1 MLKSIL
7 AIFPLMILLPS
18 THISAHGAAYGGC
31 AEIER
36 KVVILRPG
44 ASYEERIAYLEQQ
57 FLELVSSPVICEE
70 DTSETSSNSASSSS
84 AGSPSAGD
92 NSGQSSTASV
102 SVQGN
107 IEEPI
112 EEPMDGSSTG
122 SEGVYRDG
130 GGKQHEAL
138 VNIDNTAALK
148 SQLQAAI
155 DAEEDPVV
163 KQSLQNELDA
173 LK

>member
-1 MLKSIL
+1 
-7 AIFPLMILLPS
+7 MILLPS
-18 THISAHGAAYGGC
+18 TSIYAHGAVYGGC

-36 KVVILRPG
+36 KVVTLRPG
-44 ASYEERIAYLEQQ
+44 ASYEERIAHMEQQ

-70 DTSETSSNSASSSS
+70 DTSDTANSSSGGSAS
-84 AGSPSAGD
+84 AGG
-92 NSGQSSTASV
+92 NGGQSSTASV

-112 EEPMDGSSTG
+112 EEPLDDSSIGSQEINRDGS
-122 SEGVYRDG
+122 
-130 GGKQHEAL
+130 GKKHEAL
-138 VNIDNTAALK
+138 VSVDNAAALK
-148 SQLQAAI
+148 AQLQAAI